1 MALVPLVTDR
11 TCSGV
16 GCLSP
21 SFRENSGVL
30 RTMMPRR
37 SLEEGP
43 LAPAASSTLYRLSR
57 FLCKQIMMIIIDYL
71 WRPISSE
78 PRALTKTSGYT
89 QFITHTHTHACRTD
103 ADTDTGTHTHTHA
116 HTHTQIHTQQLAVL
130 SISGQNCPKNQHT
143 RESISPRKTSHKQQQ
158 RPESPPG
165 NSHLVC
171 K

>member
-89 QFITHTHTHACRTD
+89 QFITHTHTHTHMHAAQTQTQTHARTHTHAC
-103 ADTDTGTHTHTHA
+103 THTHTH
-116 HTHTQIHTQQLAVL
+116 THTKTHATACSAQHLWAKL
-130 SISGQNCPKNQHT
+130 SGAST
-143 RESISPRKTSHKQQQ
+143 VKTKKSTHK
-158 RPESPPG
+158 G
-165 NSHLVC
+165 VN
-171 K
+171 